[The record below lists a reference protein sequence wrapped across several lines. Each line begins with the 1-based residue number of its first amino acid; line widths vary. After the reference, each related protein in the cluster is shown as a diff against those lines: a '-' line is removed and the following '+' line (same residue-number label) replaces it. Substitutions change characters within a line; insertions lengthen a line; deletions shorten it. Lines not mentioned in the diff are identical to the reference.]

1 MEGHTLMEDDLR
13 HWAQGYL
20 RMGAAADDIVSA
32 LDVVMKELLVLED
45 YLRAVEE
52 AKFRP

>member
-1 MEGHTLMEDDLR
+1 MEDDLR
-13 HWAQGYL
+13 QWTQGYL
-20 RMGAAADDIVSA
+20 RMGAGADDIVNA

-45 YLRAVEE
+45 YLRAIEE

>member
-1 MEGHTLMEDDLR
+1 MEDDLR
-13 HWAQGYL
+13 RWAQGYL
-20 RMGAAADDIVSA
+20 RMGADAEDIVSA
-32 LDVVMKELLVLED
+32 LDKVLQELAVLED